1 MRLSPIIAAACALL
15 SKHVGADQSE
25 EETVDL
31 TILELA
37 QSDPDNFSILL
48 SLVDEADLA
57 ETLSSEGPFTLFA
70 PTNDAFDEIP
80 DEFISFWR
88 EDGDA
93 LKNVLMYHVLNGAIL
108 STDLVDGGDYKTL
121 EGSDLHVHD
130 MGGVPEIGNE
140 ALDYF
145 VNITE
150 ADVTASNGVIHIING
165 VLITE
170 DILELLEELFD
181 DEEESFDNE
190 DDEEQFFD
198 DETGDLTILQLGQ
211 ADPDNFSILLSLV
224 DEADLAEALS
234 SEGPFTLFA
243 PTNDAFGEVPDNVIS
258 FLQEDGDALKN
269 VLMYHVLSG
278 AISSTDLDDGGNYT
292 TLEGSDLHVHE
303 YNGGYREIGNH
314 ATGLFADIIEAD
326 VTASNGV
333 IHVIED
339 VLIPEDILE
348 LLEELFFDDE
358 TDDAN
363 GEAVCEG
370 KGYNQE
376 TCESIGDNCCHYNQ
390 SDGQCWSS
398 IGQDKCQDDNTG
410 TEDEMEVSAGTDHGK
425 KAKKAKKV
433 KKTKK
438 TKKDGKKKKGGKK

>member
-1 MRLSPIIAAACALL
+1 
-15 SKHVGADQSE
+15 
-25 EETVDL
+25 
-31 TILELA
+31 
-37 QSDPDNFSILL
+37 
-48 SLVDEADLA
+48 LA
-57 ETLSSEGPFTLFA
+57 EALSSEGPFTLFA

-80 DEFISFWR
+80 DEIISFLR

-93 LKNVLMYHVLNGAIL
+93 LKNILMYHVLSGAIS
-108 STDLVDGGDYKTL
+108 STDLVDGGNYTTL

-130 MGGVPEIGNE
+130 MGGIPEIGNE

-145 VNITE
+145 VNILL
-150 ADVTASNGVIHIING
+150 ADVTASNGVIHVIEE

-170 DILELLEELFD
+170 DILELLEELSFD
-181 DEEESFDNE
+181 DEEESFDN
-190 DDEEQFFD
+190 EEQFFD

-224 DEADLAEALS
+224 DEAGLAEALS

-243 PTNDAFGEVPDNVIS
+243 PTNDAFDEIPDEIIS
-258 FLQEDGDALKN
+258 FLREDGDALKN
-269 VLMYHVLSG
+269 ILMYHVLSG
-278 AISSTDLDDGGNYT
+278 AISSTDLVDGGNYT
-292 TLEGSDLHVHE
+292 TLEGSDLHVHDM
-303 YNGGYREIGNH
+303 GGIPEIGNE
-314 ATGLFADIIEAD
+314 ALDYFVNILLAD

-339 VLIPEDILE
+339 VLIPEDIYE
-348 LLEELFFDDE
+348 LLEEQFFDDE

-390 SDGQCWSS
+390 GYGCMSS
-398 IGQDKCQDDNTG
+398 IGQDECQDDNTA